1 MRVQHWLPEAL
12 EADFEGA
19 ECDACGMVH
28 FVNRKGEVF
37 GAKDRDKRPV
47 TWETQ
52 RRSFACFATK
62 EECLSPSYCLPSIR
76 AVDGTRL

>member
-47 TWETQ
+47 TWE
-52 RRSFACFATK
+52 
-62 EECLSPSYCLPSIR
+62 LSGDLSLVLPQKKN
-76 AVDGTRL
+76 A